1 MGGED
6 KKKDGAE
13 EKKEE
18 KTDEG
23 GENGAKD
30 EDKVIEDFPRWN
42 FGDHRPPPKKKKLT
56 KLFNTEL

>member
-30 EDKVIEDFPRWN
+30 EDKVIEDILDGTLGTNAPQ
-42 FGDHRPPPKKKKLT
+42 PP
-56 KLFNTEL
+56 